1 MFQSKGIKYCICQA
15 MMGTLSDW
23 KVCKSCGLQVVLKPK
38 IRAPNYWTFNWYF
51 HAYIYQTVWLRKRKG
66 NAGAA
71 RQIYSLTRKIARQ
84 ASWLRISI
92 ARASSFPAQSKL
104 SSRRLIYIC
113 KYQPGFQT
121 FYSTYRTASADRKPT
136 FANNVLFS
144 FACFFLTM
152 HLRGL
157 ATLFTLLCISWATT
171 C

>member
-84 ASWLRISI
+84 VSWLRISI
-92 ARASSFPAQSKL
+92 ARASSFPAQSKFSSHVWLTYANTSLASRL
-104 SSRRLIYIC
+104 STVRIGRHLQTENQPLQIMCSFRL
-113 KYQPGFQT
+113 
-121 FYSTYRTASADRKPT
+121 R
-136 FANNVLFS
+136 V
-144 FACFFLTM
+144 FF
-152 HLRGL
+152 
-157 ATLFTLLCISWATT
+157 
-171 C
+171 